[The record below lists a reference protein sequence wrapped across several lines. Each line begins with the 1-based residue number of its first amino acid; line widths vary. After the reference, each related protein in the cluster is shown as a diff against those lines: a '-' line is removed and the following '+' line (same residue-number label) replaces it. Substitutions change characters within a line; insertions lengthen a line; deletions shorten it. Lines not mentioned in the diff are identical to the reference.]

1 MKKLIVGLSLI
12 LFLPLAAWAQDHL
25 ITQKDLKFSVP
36 IKVVKPGD
44 RIVFSNED
52 DVIHNITSITDWFKF
67 DLGALKPGMKKSVEF
82 TEKGVVDVDCTIH
95 PGMKLTVFVF

>member
-1 MKKLIVGLSLI
+1 MKILLASIILSI
-12 LFLPLAAWAQDHL
+12 FLPVAALAQDHL

-52 DVIHNITSITDWFKF
+52 SVIHNITSITDWFKF

-82 TEKGVVDVDCTIH
+82 SDKGVIDVDCTIH
-95 PGMKLTVFVF
+95 PGMRLTVFVF

>member
-1 MKKLIVGLSLI
+1 MKILLASLVLLCLPALS
-12 LFLPLAAWAQDHL
+12 WAQDHL

-67 DLGALKPGMKKSVEF
+67 DLGVLKPGMKKSVEF
-82 TEKGVVDVDCTIH
+82 SDKGVIDVDCTIH
-95 PGMKLTVFVF
+95 PGMRLTVFVF